1 MSRFRR
7 PLSTVLTV
15 CALSLGTLPLVSPA
29 PAVAQTAARAVKVG
43 TIDLNKVLDQMD
55 EKTFRERQLES
66 FLKNLED
73 SVNQIAKQ
81 LQASKEELK
90 ILPQNGPAYLAKRE
104 EVLRLTARVQAEA
117 QAAKILAEDKKKVM
131 QIDLYEKITD
141 STKDFAKKNGYDLI
155 LVDDSKEKIPQDAS
169 PQQAQ
174 AAMISKRVMFAA
186 ADIDVSDM
194 VAQQMNNEF
203 KATGMGGSGAG
214 AGGAEKK
221 PG

>member
-1 MSRFRR
+1 MSRFRL
-7 PLSTVLTV
+7 PVTSLLTA
-15 CALSLGTLPLVSPA
+15 CALSLGALPLVTPA
-29 PAVAQTAARAVKVG
+29 TAVAQVAARAVKVG

-55 EKTFRERQLES
+55 EKTFRERQLET

-73 SVNQIAKQ
+73 SVNEIAKQ
-81 LQASKEELK
+81 LKQAKSELD
-90 ILPQNGPAYLAKRE
+90 ILPKNGPAYLAKRE

-131 QIDLYEKITD
+131 QIDLYEKISD
-141 STKDFAKKNGYDLI
+141 STKEFAKKNGYDLI

-174 AAMISKRVMFAA
+174 AAMISKRLMFAA
-186 ADIDVSDM
+186 SDIDVSDM

-203 KATGMGGSGAG
+203 KATGMGGSGA
-214 AGGAEKK
+214 APAPAEKK
-221 PG
+221 PN